1 MEAGSEG
8 KIARGVWVARGQA
21 SLAGQARRRPRQEQC
36 EDAPCVGAGTIGR
49 PHGCVST
56 RATVV
61 EAMLDMCGYTPDK
74 DLSRIRLLDP
84 AAGSGGAFTVAAM
97 RRLAMSSSAFGF
109 DLGDALAYCI
119 TAVEVDVERSRSLAA
134 RMSACLGPGWTG
146 GRADG
151 HPVVCG
157 DFLESD
163 LGRFDIVVGNPPY
176 VRHELIPSERRA
188 SYREAFRTFR
198 GRSDLYVAFFEKALD
213 SLSYAGRL
221 CIVCPD
227 RWMRNAYGAAL
238 RARLS
243 SRHRVRAVVRID
255 GLDAFE
261 ERVQCYPAIVVVDGE
276 KRRQA
281 GGGAMQCP
289 SRADRIACHT
299 ARTNGELAAA
309 AAEIRS
315 ERPPRG
321 GGSARMAEVPAGKG
335 AWLIDADVQAAE
347 EGHLAAAGIEERGF
361 RIGIGVATGADSIF
375 TGFGLEDV
383 VESDL
388 LVPMVASGD
397 INARGQVTWAGRHL
411 VNPYRPD
418 GTLADLAEYP
428 MAQRYLEAHKGILER
443 RYVVRNGGGVVQN
456 NRQGAPRG
464 GHCAKTP
471 PARPAGKPQ
480 HSYGRRPVL
489 PAQQPVLHRRAHG
502 HRPKS
507 SRRRDDVKL
516 FCPPTAQNQRV
527 HAGRTAA
534 VASPRAAQGPHP
546 RHAPR
551 RCRIEETPSKAVR
564 PQGRGG
570 NRRHAQDGSAT
581 WTGSQA
587 SKIEAAPPDFACTR
601 LDTHGVN
608 CPIAPFRAK
617 RYPPPHASIMMRQ
630 WHQCARIQRC
640 VVRLD
645 GTHPGRRQHHRRQ
658 GFSSDAGRSRH
669 GIGRRRPRHLH
680 KSHVHT
686 PQGGRHEACRL
697 RQYGRGVA

>member
-1 MEAGSEG
+1 
-8 KIARGVWVARGQA
+8 
-21 SLAGQARRRPRQEQC
+21 
-36 EDAPCVGAGTIGR
+36 
-49 PHGCVST
+49 
-56 RATVV
+56 
-61 EAMLDMCGYTPDK
+61 MLDMCGYTPDK

-347 EGHLAAAGIEERGF
+347 EGHLAAAGIEEQGF

-383 VESDL
+383 IESDL

-443 RYVVRNGGGVVQN
+443 RYVVRNGGVWY
-456 NRQGAPRG
+456 R
-464 GHCAKTP
+464 TID
-471 PARPAGKPQ
+471 
-480 HSYGRRPVL
+480 
-489 PAQQPVLHRRAHG
+489 RAHPEVATA
-502 HRPKS
+502 PKLLLPDL
-507 SRRRDDVKL
+507 RANRNIAMDGGRY
-516 FCPPTAQNQRV
+516 CPHNSLYYI
-527 HAGRTAA
+527 AGRTVTDLKALGA
-534 VASPRAAQGPHP
+534 VMMSSFFVRQLPRISVCMRGGLPRWQAQGLRRARIPDMRLVDAGSKRRLARLFDRKDAAGIDGMLKTAVPHGQAAKHQKS
-546 RHAPR
+546 RPR
-551 RCRIEETPSKAVR
+551 RQTS
-564 PQGRGG
+564 
-570 NRRHAQDGSAT
+570 HALA
-581 WTGSQA
+581 
-587 SKIEAAPPDFACTR
+587 
-601 LDTHGVN
+601 
-608 CPIAPFRAK
+608 
-617 RYPPPHASIMMRQ
+617 
-630 WHQCARIQRC
+630 
-640 VVRLD
+640 
-645 GTHPGRRQHHRRQ
+645 
-658 GFSSDAGRSRH
+658 
-669 GIGRRRPRHLH
+669 
-680 KSHVHT
+680 
-686 PQGGRHEACRL
+686 
-697 RQYGRGVA
+697 

>member
-1 MEAGSEG
+1 
-8 KIARGVWVARGQA
+8 
-21 SLAGQARRRPRQEQC
+21 
-36 EDAPCVGAGTIGR
+36 
-49 PHGCVST
+49 
-56 RATVV
+56 
-61 EAMLDMCGYTPDK
+61 MLDMCGYTPDK

-109 DLGDALAYCI
+109 DLGDALACCI

-134 RMSACLGPGWTG
+134 RMSACLGPRWTG

-347 EGHLAAAGIEERGF
+347 EGHLAAAGIEEQGF

-443 RYVVRNGGGVVQN
+443 RYVVRNGGVWY
-456 NRQGAPRG
+456 R
-464 GHCAKTP
+464 TID
-471 PARPAGKPQ
+471 
-480 HSYGRRPVL
+480 
-489 PAQQPVLHRRAHG
+489 RAHPEVATA
-502 HRPKS
+502 PKLLLPDL
-507 SRRRDDVKL
+507 RANRNIAMDGGRY
-516 FCPPTAQNQRV
+516 CPHNSLYYI
-527 HAGRTAA
+527 AGRTVTDLKALGA
-534 VASPRAAQGPHP
+534 VMMSSFFVRQLPRISVCMRGGLPRWQAQGLRRARIPDMRLVDAGSKRRLARLFDRKDAAGIDGMLKTAVPHGQAAKHQKS
-546 RHAPR
+546 RPR
-551 RCRIEETPSKAVR
+551 RQTS
-564 PQGRGG
+564 
-570 NRRHAQDGSAT
+570 HALA
-581 WTGSQA
+581 
-587 SKIEAAPPDFACTR
+587 
-601 LDTHGVN
+601 
-608 CPIAPFRAK
+608 
-617 RYPPPHASIMMRQ
+617 
-630 WHQCARIQRC
+630 
-640 VVRLD
+640 
-645 GTHPGRRQHHRRQ
+645 
-658 GFSSDAGRSRH
+658 
-669 GIGRRRPRHLH
+669 
-680 KSHVHT
+680 
-686 PQGGRHEACRL
+686 
-697 RQYGRGVA
+697 

>member
-1 MEAGSEG
+1 
-8 KIARGVWVARGQA
+8 
-21 SLAGQARRRPRQEQC
+21 
-36 EDAPCVGAGTIGR
+36 
-49 PHGCVST
+49 
-56 RATVV
+56 
-61 EAMLDMCGYTPDK
+61 MLDMCGYTPDK

-347 EGHLAAAGIEERGF
+347 EGHLAAAGIEEQGF

-443 RYVVRNGGGVVQN
+443 RYVVRNGGVWY
-456 NRQGAPRG
+456 R
-464 GHCAKTP
+464 TID
-471 PARPAGKPQ
+471 
-480 HSYGRRPVL
+480 
-489 PAQQPVLHRRAHG
+489 RAHPEVATA
-502 HRPKS
+502 PKLLLPDL
-507 SRRRDDVKL
+507 RANRNIAMDGGRY
-516 FCPPTAQNQRV
+516 CPHNSLYYI
-527 HAGRTAA
+527 AGRTVTDLKALGA
-534 VASPRAAQGPHP
+534 VMMSSFFVRQLPRISVCMRGGLPRWQAQGLRRARIPDMRLVDAGSKRRLARLFDRKDAAGIDGMLKTAVPHGQAAKHQKS
-546 RHAPR
+546 RPR
-551 RCRIEETPSKAVR
+551 RQTS
-564 PQGRGG
+564 
-570 NRRHAQDGSAT
+570 HALA
-581 WTGSQA
+581 
-587 SKIEAAPPDFACTR
+587 
-601 LDTHGVN
+601 
-608 CPIAPFRAK
+608 
-617 RYPPPHASIMMRQ
+617 
-630 WHQCARIQRC
+630 
-640 VVRLD
+640 
-645 GTHPGRRQHHRRQ
+645 
-658 GFSSDAGRSRH
+658 
-669 GIGRRRPRHLH
+669 
-680 KSHVHT
+680 
-686 PQGGRHEACRL
+686 
-697 RQYGRGVA
+697 